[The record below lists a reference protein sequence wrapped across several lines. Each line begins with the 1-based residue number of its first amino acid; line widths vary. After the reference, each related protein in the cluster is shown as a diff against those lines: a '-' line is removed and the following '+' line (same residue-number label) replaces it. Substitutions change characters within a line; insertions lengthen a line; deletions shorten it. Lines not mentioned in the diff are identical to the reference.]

1 MAAVVKKSMP
11 VKFGVR
17 VVIDEE
23 GFRANVGIILCNCDG
38 KVFWGKRLGQESW
51 QFPQG
56 GIDRGETPTEAMFR
70 ELYEELGLLRNQ
82 VEVIG
87 QTRGW
92 LRYRIP
98 HYMIRRRAKPLC
110 IGQKQRWFLLRILC
124 EDRDV
129 NLQACD
135 KPEFDHW
142 EWVDYWRPANQVV
155 FFKRRVYR
163 RALDELAPLLG

>member
-1 MAAVVKKSMP
+1 M
-11 VKFGVR
+11 
-17 VVIDEE
+17 IDEE

-38 KVFWGKRLGQESW
+38 RVFWGKRLGQNSW

-56 GIDRGETPTEAMFR
+56 GIDQGETPVEAMFR
-70 ELYEELGLLRNQ
+70 ELHEETGLQ
-82 VEVIG
+82 ESHVKVIG

-98 HYMIRRRAKPLC
+98 HYMIRRRSKPLC
-110 IGQKQRWFLLRILC
+110 IGQKQRWFLLQMLC
-124 EDRDV
+124 RDRDV
-129 NLQACD
+129 NLQATP

-142 EWVDYWRPANQVV
+142 EWVDYWTPAKKVV

-163 RALDELAPLLG
+163 RALNELAPLINDRPDS

>member
-1 MAAVVKKSMP
+1 M
-11 VKFGVR
+11 
-17 VVIDEE
+17 IDQE

-38 KVFWGKRLGQESW
+38 KVFWGKRLGQDSW

-56 GIDRGETPTEAMFR
+56 GIDQGESPIDAMFR
-70 ELYEELGLLRNQ
+70 ELYEEVGLRHDQ
-82 VEVIG
+82 VEIVG

-110 IGQKQRWFLLRILC
+110 IGQKQRWFLLRLLSH
-124 EDRDV
+124 DYDV
-129 NLQACD
+129 NLQATG

-142 EWVDYWRPANQVV
+142 EWVDYWHPAHQVV
-155 FFKRRVYR
+155 FFKRRVYH
-163 RALDELAPLLG
+163 RALNELAPLLG

>member
-1 MAAVVKKSMP
+1 MVTVVKKSEQ

-110 IGQKQRWFLLRILC
+110 IGQKQRWFLLRMLC
-124 EDRDV
+124 ADQEV
-129 NLQACD
+129 NLQACE

-155 FFKRRVYR
+155 FFKRRVDR

>member
-1 MAAVVKKSMP
+1 M
-11 VKFGVR
+11 
-17 VVIDEE
+17 IDED

-56 GIDRGETPTEAMFR
+56 GIDQGESPLDAMYR
-70 ELYEELGLLRNQ
+70 ELHEETGLQPQQ
-82 VEVIG
+82 VEVMG

-98 HYMIRRRAKPLC
+98 HYMIRRRSRPLC
-110 IGQKQRWFLLRILC
+110 IGQKQRWFLLRMLC
-124 EDRDV
+124 RDGDV
-129 NLQACD
+129 NLQATP

-142 EWVDYWRPANQVV
+142 EWVDYWTPAQQVV
-155 FFKRRVYR
+155 FFKRKVYR
-163 RALDELAPLLG
+163 RALNEFALLVESGKDA

>member
-1 MAAVVKKSMP
+1 MAVMKKSVQ

-38 KVFWGKRLGQESW
+38 KVFWGKRLGQDSW

-82 VEVIG
+82 VEIIG

-98 HYMIRRRAKPLC
+98 HYMIRRRTKPMC
-110 IGQKQRWFLLRILC
+110 IGQKQRWFLLRLLC
-124 EDRDV
+124 ADQAV

-135 KPEFDHW
+135 KPEFERW

>member
-1 MAAVVKKSMP
+1 M
-11 VKFGVR
+11 
-17 VVIDEE
+17 IDED

-38 KVFWGKRLGQESW
+38 KVFWGKRLGQGSW

-56 GIDRGETPTEAMFR
+56 GIDQGETPMEAMYR
-70 ELYEELGLLRNQ
+70 ELQEETGLNRDH

-98 HYMIRRRAKPLC
+98 HYMIRRRSRPLC
-110 IGQKQRWFLLRILC
+110 IGQKQRWFLLRMLC
-124 EDRDV
+124 RDRDV
-129 NLQACD
+129 NLQASP

-142 EWVDYWRPANQVV
+142 EWVDYWQPANQVV
-155 FFKRRVYR
+155 FFKRKVYR
-163 RALDELAPLLG
+163 RALNELAALLIQEEKDA

>member
-1 MAAVVKKSMP
+1 MVTVVKKSEQ

-17 VVIDEE
+17 VVIDGE

-110 IGQKQRWFLLRILC
+110 IGQKQRWFLLRMLC
-124 EDRDV
+124 ADQEV
-129 NLQACD
+129 NLQACE

>member
-1 MAAVVKKSMP
+1 
-11 VKFGVR
+11 
-17 VVIDEE
+17 VIDQE

-38 KVFWGKRLGQESW
+38 KVFWGKRLGQDSW

-56 GIDRGETPTEAMFR
+56 GIDQGESPIDAMFR
-70 ELYEELGLLRNQ
+70 ELYEEVGLRHDQ
-82 VEVIG
+82 VEIVG

-110 IGQKQRWFLLRILC
+110 IGQKQRWFLLRLLSH
-124 EDRDV
+124 DYDV
-129 NLQACD
+129 NLQATG

-142 EWVDYWRPANQVV
+142 EWVDYWHPAHQVV
-155 FFKRRVYR
+155 FFKRRVYH
-163 RALDELAPLLG
+163 RALNELAPLLG

>member
-1 MAAVVKKSMP
+1 M
-11 VKFGVR
+11 
-17 VVIDEE
+17 IDQE

-38 KVFWGKRLGQESW
+38 KVFWGKRLGQDSW

-56 GIDRGETPTEAMFR
+56 GIDQGETPIDAMFR
-70 ELYEELGLLRNQ
+70 ELYEEVGLRHDQ
-82 VEVIG
+82 VEIVG

-110 IGQKQRWFLLRILC
+110 IGQKQRWFLLRLKC
-124 EDRDV
+124 NDYDV
-129 NLQACD
+129 NLQATG

-142 EWVDYWRPANQVV
+142 EWVDYWHPAHQVV
-155 FFKRRVYR
+155 FFKRRVYH
-163 RALDELAPLLG
+163 RALHELAPLLG